1 MIESVTLEEVLN
13 LAKKLSPMDR
23 IRLIEQITPQ
33 IKRDLL
39 VTAPQPYQSLRDIWQ
54 EDTQDI
60 TEIPK

>member
-1 MIESVTLEEVLN
+1 MIESVTLEKVLN

-39 VTAPQPYQSLRDIWQ
+39 ITAPQPYQSLKGICH
-54 EDTQDI
+54 EEAQDI
-60 TEIPK
+60 TEISK

>member
-1 MIESVTLEEVLN
+1 MIESVTLEEVIN

-39 VTAPQPYQSLRDIWQ
+39 VTAPEPYKSLRDIWQ